1 MADFHRILLI
11 VCCAMFPHFVPAE
24 ETAGETTPD
33 EMGRIIAIGG
43 SITEIIYALGAEDKL
58 VAVDSTSMYPASALE
73 RHPDVGYMRA
83 LSAEPVLSVAPDV
96 ILAIDDCRTT
106 GGSGTVYKLLA

>member
-1 MADFHRILLI
+1 MLRDVTSLR
-11 VCCAMFPHFVPAE
+11 VGKGNRWRNDP
-24 ETAGETTPD
+24 
-33 EMGRIIAIGG
+33 GRSGPGIIAIGG

-83 LSAEPVLSVAPDV
+83 LSAEPVLSVNPDV
-96 ILAIDDCRTT
+96 ILAIDDAGPP
-106 GGSGTVYKLLA
+106 GGP